1 MEQQPTISDKKKV
14 EGGEGDEHGLLKVL
28 RMYCWNEFK
37 AESFHHS
44 MDSSREHLLDYGFEA
59 KGICW
64 RMDSRQGVDAM
75 DELVELKLMD
85 GVTFGWIWVFVCAY
99 YDLGGVGL
107 GEFGFVSGELW
118 S

>member
-14 EGGEGDEHGLLKVL
+14 KGGEGEEQGLLKVL
-28 RMYCWNEFK
+28 RMYCRNGFK

-44 MDSSREHLLDYGFEA
+44 MDSSREHLSDYGFEA

-75 DELVELKLMD
+75 DE
-85 GVTFGWIWVFVCAY
+85 
-99 YDLGGVGL
+99 
-107 GEFGFVSGELW
+107 
-118 S
+118 